1 MPMKANEEMFAG
13 NTDADS
19 GYAETDHNNTL
30 S

>member
-1 MPMKANEEMFAG
+1 MSMNVIKEMFAG

-19 GYAETDHNNTL
+19 SYAEADYNNTL